1 MTAGAPAPKT
11 REQGGGLREKRGAA
25 RLAALQALYQ
35 LEITGI
41 SADDVIEEF
50 LEHRIGRDPET
61 GQKIEQDEAYF
72 ADIVHGVLKHQ
83 VEIDRS
89 VAKVLAA
96 GWTLSRIDSI
106 LRALLRAGAYEL
118 VARRDVPAKV
128 VIDEYVELARDFFD
142 GDEPGFVNAVLDKLA
157 HRKRAAEFGEK
168 PPDDE
173 LQF

>member
-1 MTAGAPAPKT
+1 MSA
-11 REQGGGLREKRGAA
+11 EGLTPHQARSAA

-35 LEITGI
+35 LEMTGN
-41 SADDVIEEF
+41 APDDVIDEF
-50 LEHRIGRDPET
+50 IQHRFGQDPET
-61 GQKIEQDEAYF
+61 GEGTAHDEAF
-72 ADIVHGVLKHQ
+72 FSDVVHGVLKHQ
-83 VEIDRS
+83 IEIDRGIARS
-89 VAKVLAA
+89 LAS

-106 LRALLRAGAYEL
+106 LRALLRAGCYEL

-128 VIDEYVELARDFFD
+128 VIDEYVELARDFFE

-157 HRKRAAEFGEK
+157 HRKRATEFGET

>member
-1 MTAGAPAPKT
+1 MSAAPHAG
-11 REQGGGLREKRGAA
+11 RSAA

-35 LEITGI
+35 LEMTGNTP
-41 SADDVIEEF
+41 DDVIEEF
-50 LEHRIGRDPET
+50 VAHRFRPDPES
-61 GQKIEQDEAYF
+61 GGAIPHDEAFF
-72 ADIVHGVLKHQ
+72 ADLVHGVLRHQ
-83 VEIDRS
+83 MEIDRS
-89 VAKVLAA
+89 VARSLAS
-96 GWTLSRIDSI
+96 GWTLGRIDSI

-142 GDEPGFVNAVLDKLA
+142 GGEPRFVNAVLDRLA
-157 HRKRAAEFGEK
+157 HRKRAAEFGEL

>member
-1 MTAGAPAPKT
+1 MTT
-11 REQGGGLREKRGAA
+11 SSDHVERSAA

-35 LEITGI
+35 LEITGNTPN
-41 SADDVIEEF
+41 DVIEEF
-50 LEHRIGRDPET
+50 IEHRFSRIPDNGTP
-61 GQKIEQDEAYF
+61 KHDEVF
-72 ADIVHGVLKHQ
+72 FSDLVHGVLKHQ

-89 VAKVLAA
+89 IAKVLAQ
-96 GWTLSRIDSI
+96 GWTLARIDST
-106 LRALLRAGAYEL
+106 LRALLRAASYEL

-142 GDEPGFVNAVLDKLA
+142 GDEPGFVNAVLDRLA
-157 HRKRAAEFGEK
+157 HRKRAAEFGET